1 MRGQRLNILAPRGA
15 AKSTYASLAYPLREA
30 VEGREPFITICS
42 DTGDQA
48 RDFLRD
54 IRDQLEFNEDLRA
67 AYPLATG
74 VGRVWR
80 DNHIVL
86 RNGVAIR
93 ALGTGGKIR
102 GRKAGGMRPTLIV
115 IDDPQNKDHITS
127 FLQRERAWEWL
138 TKDVL
143 SAGEPST
150 NVVVLGTALHRD
162 CIVCKLQSTPGWR
175 SRVFKSITRWPIRMD
190 LWKAWE
196 EILFDW
202 DDEKREENARA
213 FYEEH
218 RELMHQ

>member
-1 MRGQRLNILAPRGA
+1 
-15 AKSTYASLAYPLREA
+15 
-30 VEGREPFITICS
+30 
-42 DTGDQA
+42 
-48 RDFLRD
+48 
-54 IRDQLEFNEDLRA
+54 
-67 AYPLATG
+67 
-74 VGRVWR
+74 
-80 DNHIVL
+80 
-86 RNGVAIR
+86 
-93 ALGTGGKIR
+93 
-102 GRKAGGMRPTLIV
+102 MRPTLIV